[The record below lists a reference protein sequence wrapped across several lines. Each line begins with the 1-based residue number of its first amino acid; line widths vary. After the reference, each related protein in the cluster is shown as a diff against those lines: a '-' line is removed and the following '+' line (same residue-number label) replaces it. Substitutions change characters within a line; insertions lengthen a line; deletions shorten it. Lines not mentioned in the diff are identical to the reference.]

1 MEWLYLV
8 STIASSLAA
17 VLAWA
22 AKLWWGREFAAA
34 KDEIIKAKEAQIELL
49 TSEISSLKELTPMKI
64 REYFL
69 SVREQMEEYNNLL
82 KDQLDGA
89 HKQLE
94 NKTTEIERLKQE
106 GEKSAAEVEK
116 IEDERQRI
124 AEAATKLEQQ
134 LSNLKSKYES
144 DDVVVMR
151 MPKIDAQFYEKLYA
165 SFADLSRAMSK
176 NITVDMTRLSHV
188 MIESSKITEQQAEYL
203 ERVKKYRNVLAHSSE
218 QKQIESSTDKNEG
231 EKSGKAEADNANG

>member
-1 MEWLYLV
+1 MEWLYLI

-49 TSEISSLKELTPMKI
+49 TSEVFSLKELTPMKI

-82 KDQLDGA
+82 KNQLDDA
-89 HKQLE
+89 HTQLE
-94 NKTTEIERLKQE
+94 NKTTEIEKLKHE
-106 GEKSAAEVEK
+106 GEKSAIEVKK

-124 AEAATKLEQQ
+124 AEAAFNLEQQ
-134 LSNLKSKYES
+134 LASVKSKYES

-151 MPKIDAQFYEKLYA
+151 MPKIDTQFYEKLNA
-165 SFADLSRAMSK
+165 SIRSLSAAMSK
-176 NITVDMTRLSHV
+176 DLTKDYARLSQV
-188 MIESSKITEQQAEYL
+188 MIESSKITEQQAEYM
-203 ERVKKYRNVLAHSSE
+203 RKYRNLLAHSSE
-218 QKQIESSTDKNEG
+218 QKKLEDSTKKGGDGLSSTSQNDG
-231 EKSGKAEADNANG
+231 V

>member
-8 STIASSLAA
+8 STIASSIAA

-82 KDQLDGA
+82 KDQLDDA

-94 NKTTEIERLKQE
+94 NKTTEIEKLKQE
-106 GEKSAAEVEK
+106 GEKSAAEVKK

-124 AEAATKLEQQ
+124 AEAATNLEQQ
-134 LSNLKSKYES
+134 LSNLKGKYES

-151 MPKIDAQFYEKLYA
+151 MPKIDTQFYEKLNA
-165 SFADLSRAMSK
+165 SFAELSRAMSK
-176 NITVDMTRLSHV
+176 SITVDMAKLSQV
-188 MIESSKITEQQAEYL
+188 MIESSKITEQQAEYM
-203 ERVKKYRNVLAHSSE
+203 ERMRKNRNVLAHSSE
-218 QKQIESSTDKNEG
+218 PKQIESSTDIKEGDESGTSETENE
-231 EKSGKAEADNANG
+231 NA

>member
-1 MEWLYLV
+1 MEWLYLI

-49 TSEISSLKELTPMKI
+49 TSEIDSLRELTPMKI

-82 KDQLDGA
+82 KSQLDDA

-94 NKTTEIERLKQE
+94 NKTAEVESLKKE
-106 GEKSAAEVEK
+106 GEKSAAEIKK
-116 IEDERQRI
+116 IEDERKQI
-124 AEAATKLEQQ
+124 VEAA
-134 LSNLKSKYES
+134 SNLKQHLQVSGNILKKMDL
-144 DDVVVMR
+144 DDDILR
-151 MPKIDAQFYEKLYA
+151 EAQEELN
-165 SFADLSRAMSK
+165 R
-176 NITVDMTRLSHV
+176 R
-188 MIESSKITEQQAEYL
+188 
-203 ERVKKYRNVLAHSSE
+203 RRR
-218 QKQIESSTDKNEG
+218 
-231 EKSGKAEADNANG
+231 